1 MNAPTKVSMSSG
13 WFLRPILSQPSL
25 GELIDQHRRASENW
39 TPENDGLTHDLADEI
54 KVALMA
60 GGNGPLTKAQADYLG
75 GVL

>member
-1 MNAPTKVSMSSG
+1 MNAPASKAAFV
-13 WFLRPILSQPSL
+13 RPILSQPSL
-25 GELIDQHRRASENW
+25 GDLIDQHEWLSKNW
-39 TPENDGLTHDLADEI
+39 TPENDGLTHDIADEI

>member
-1 MNAPTKVSMSSG
+1 MNAPASKAAFV
-13 WFLRPILSQPSL
+13 RPILSRHSL
-25 GELIDQHRRASENW
+25 ADLIDQHRHASENW
-39 TPENDGLTHDLADEI
+39 TPENDGLTHDIADEI

>member
-1 MNAPTKVSMSSG
+1 MNAPASKAAFV
-13 WFLRPILSQPSL
+13 RPILSRPSL
-25 GELIDQHRRASENW
+25 ADLLDQHRHASENW